1 MTWQAAAE
9 AGAYVASNRYRIV
22 EAGAEA
28 EFEATH
34 TARRASAQPLPGF
47 VSYELTRLA
56 PVGGCAEY
64 AAAVT
69 WRDKPSYEAWMN
81 TPARRRSH
89 LPHGIWQ
96 YRTANKFSVPEE
108 FCPFVTENTAGAGE
122 AM

>member
-1 MTWQAAAE
+1 MAT
-9 AGAYVASNRYRIV
+9 NRYRV
-22 EAGAEA
+22 VDAAMTAQFEA
-28 EFEATH
+28 EHA
-34 TARRASAQPLPGF
+34 ARRAAATALPGF
-47 VSYELTRLA
+47 VSYDLARLP

-81 TPARRRSH
+81 TPQRRRSH
-89 LPHGIWQ
+89 LPQGVWQ

-108 FCPFVTENTAGAGE
+108 FCPFVTELTASAPE